1 MLLVFAGK
9 RVGLTLLSYLIA
21 RPERIG
27 HVVAGSDADGPI
39 LRTCKL
45 HKIPCSTFRELDID
59 ALRAKTPQY
68 DWLVSL
74 WNPHILPRDI
84 LSLAK
89 HRANLHPSL
98 VPHARGADS
107 TAWMIR
113 KGLPIGI
120 SIVEM
125 TDLVDGGGLYAQ
137 KELSA
142 EFPLSGKQLHELLQD
157 EMIAFFQEIW
167 PRMLAGDVRPS
178 PQPMGGSYHRRKET
192 NEDRK
197 RKADALMTLGEAV
210 RWMLAHDFHP
220 GTTAELEQDGKR
232 FRLQLTVTRIETK

>member
-21 RPERIG
+21 RSERIG
-27 HVVAGSDADGPI
+27 HVVAGSDADDSI
-39 LRTCKL
+39 LQICKR
-45 HKIPCSTFRELDID
+45 HDIPCCTFQELDVD
-59 ALRAKTPQY
+59 ALRANTPQY
-68 DWLVSL
+68 DWLLSL

-89 HRANLHPSL
+89 YRANLHPSL

-113 KGLPIGI
+113 KGLPIGV

-125 TDLVDGGGLYAQ
+125 TDLIDGGGLYAQ
-137 KELSA
+137 KELPT
-142 EFPLSGKQLHELLQD
+142 EFPLSGKHLHERLQD
-157 EMIAFFQEIW
+157 EMIALFQETW
-167 PRMLAGDVRPS
+167 PRILAGDIKPR
-178 PQPMGGSYHRRKET
+178 PQPTGGSYHRRRET
-192 NEDRK
+192 NDDRK
-197 RKADALMTLGEAV
+197 RKADTLMTLAEAV

-220 GTTAELEQDGKR
+220 GTTAELEQDGER
-232 FRLQLTVTRIETK
+232 FRLQLTVTKIGTE